1 MMTYCKILDI
11 LLISKQ
17 VFAHFQLKYV
27 GNSRQ
32 LCNNMDFQRI
42 TIITNEKIFPQF
54 HGSLCYI
61 TATVSLLFLDKKGQ
75 LNADEHSHCPQ
86 GNIIKGSLSVLLM
99 LMLHHDRNKK
109 WCLRNWAMQSSGVPI
124 NHKGSMTRQLV
135 YWLWSAHPHKFG
147 RKWPPEVDPL
157 WLSRAFM
164 KAFHRGFF
172 SLWPVFLKSW
182 SSRTWY
188 FTLWKGNAKSSF
200 FPEMKLAH
208 QFQLF
213 EATKTYQ

>member
-17 VFAHFQLKYV
+17 VFAHFKLKYV

-86 GNIIKGSLSVLLM
+86 GNIIKGSLSVLL
-99 LMLHHDRNKK
+99 LML
-109 WCLRNWAMQSSGVPI
+109 LTSG
-124 NHKGSMTRQLV
+124 
-135 YWLWSAHPHKFG
+135 
-147 RKWPPEVDPL
+147 
-157 WLSRAFM
+157 
-164 KAFHRGFF
+164 
-172 SLWPVFLKSW
+172 
-182 SSRTWY
+182 
-188 FTLWKGNAKSSF
+188 
-200 FPEMKLAH
+200 
-208 QFQLF
+208 
-213 EATKTYQ
+213 